1 MVKFSNDLLIPNKKV
16 GGKMLG
22 WFKDETEL
30 KKLKDFTSIAKYLQ
44 NYCKISFKSSA
55 KWKYALLP
63 SYKYQNFLE
72 IDFAYA
78 GKLCLKKVEKH
89 NQNWCDFVVVGMV
102 RQGVFE

>member
-1 MVKFSNDLLIPNKKV
+1 MMKFSNVLFNSNKTV
-16 GGKMLG
+16 GGKLLG
-22 WFKDETEL
+22 WFKDETEQKNL
-30 KKLKDFTSIAKYLQ
+30 RNLPFIAKYLQ
-44 NYCKISFKSSA
+44 NYCKISFKSSV

-63 SYKYQNFLE
+63 LYKYQTFLE